1 MSVFDSPSYNNK
13 YEYFVDADK
22 QVAKFRKQFAK
33 GLLTDDER
41 YTKVVTL

>member
-1 MSVFDSPSYNNK
+1 MVLQCQYLIFIIQQR

-33 GLLTDDER
+33 GLLTDMKD
-41 YTKVVTL
+41 TL